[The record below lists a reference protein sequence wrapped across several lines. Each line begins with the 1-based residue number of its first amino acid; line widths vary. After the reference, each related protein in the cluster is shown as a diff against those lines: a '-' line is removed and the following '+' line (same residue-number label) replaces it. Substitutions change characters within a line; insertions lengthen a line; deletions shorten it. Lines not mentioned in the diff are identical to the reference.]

1 MTFAKISLF
10 LAMIFL
16 GIALCGAIL
25 DRQWD
30 KAMFHLLLLC
40 FDYEICNKWKGGGE
54 S

>member
-10 LAMIFL
+10 LAMILL

-25 DRQWD
+25 DNQWD
-30 KAMFHLLLLC
+30 KATFHLLLLY
-40 FDYEICNKWKGGGE
+40 FDYEICNKWGDGGK

>member
-10 LAMIFL
+10 LAMAFL

-25 DRQWD
+25 DEQWG
-30 KAMFHLLLLC
+30 KATFHLLL
-40 FDYEICNKWKGGGE
+40 ICVDCKIYNNWKNGGK